1 MDLVD
6 QRNNQPIGS
15 QFVGEIDHNEIKH
28 IEVIQKLRHLY
39 HKIVYFNIIIEFS
52 FVPIVICSFFV
63 SLLCQVV
70 GKGAFGTVYKAQW
83 RDNFVA
89 VKYIEPETER
99 NAFRIEVI
107 WNAIASIQSK

>member
-39 HKIVYFNIIIEFS
+39 HKM
-52 FVPIVICSFFV
+52 FF
-63 SLLCQVV
+63 
-70 GKGAFGTVYKAQW
+70 F
-83 RDNFVA
+83 
-89 VKYIEPETER
+89 
-99 NAFRIEVI
+99 
-107 WNAIASIQSK
+107 